1 MTVHVFSIVW
11 NEQYM
16 LPYFLRHYSTFADRI
31 FIINDHSTDNTV
43 QIAKAHPKAH
53 PKVQLLDFGYSRG
66 LNEDDFSRCFE
77 ESYKKYSRGL
87 ADWVMCVDAD
97 ELIYNKDIIGAL
109 TNARQQGRRVLKT
122 TGYTMMSEKL
132 PSTSGQIYE
141 ESPYGLRARGYDKEI
156 VFDPE
161 LDVKLSDGRHSI
173 EVANGQ
179 KPVKAKLALLH
190 YRYLSRD
197 YLIERTKNIFARMDM
212 SDDIKNYRLK
222 RALATYDNNIKN
234 LEKVV

>member
-1 MTVHVFSIVW
+1 MKIHVYSIVW
-11 NEQYM
+11 NEEFL

-31 FIINDHSTDNTV
+31 FIINDHSSDKTV
-43 QIAKAHPKAH
+43 EIARAH

-77 ESYKKYSRGL
+77 ESYKKYSRGV

-97 ELIYNKDIIGAL
+97 EFIYNKDMRGAL
-109 TNARQQGRRVLKT
+109 QKAQQQSRRTLKT
-122 TGYTMMSEKL
+122 TGYTMMSETL
-132 PSTSGQIYE
+132 PTTDGQIYE
-141 ESPYGLRARGYDKEI
+141 QCPYGLRARGYDKEV
-156 VFDPE
+156 VFNPE
-161 LDVKLSDGRHSI
+161 LDIKFSDGRHSI
-173 EVANGQ
+173 TVSNDLR
-179 KPVKAKLALLH
+179 PVKAKLALLH

-212 SDDIKNYRLK
+212 SDEIKSYRLK
-222 RALATYDNNIKN
+222 RGLATYDKNINN